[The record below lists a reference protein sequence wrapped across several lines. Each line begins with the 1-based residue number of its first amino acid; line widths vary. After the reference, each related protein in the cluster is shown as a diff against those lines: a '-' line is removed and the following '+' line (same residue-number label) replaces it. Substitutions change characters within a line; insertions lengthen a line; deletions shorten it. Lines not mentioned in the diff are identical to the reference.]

1 MVDCF
6 VNGGDKTS
14 RFIFGFVEVVFLR
27 HKVQAFFQ
35 RGFES
40 GDGFHQFGN
49 ANILIRGR
57 FGVCQL
63 CFHKIKVKRIVY
75 KHKKYFNFLLAR
87 RMLLVLLMDE
97 AADSTAPEKAKNG
110 REIFTK
116 ELAEEIISA
125 CGSGFTLEKAGAL
138 VGVNPSTIKTWA
150 SRKPD
155 FARRVES
162 ARKKH
167 ELSLLRDIE
176 LAGQKSWQAKAWMSE
191 RVYGY
196 AQPSARLQVSQDVT
210 HGISGNLASLLAG
223 IAGRKKVKKAEV
235 IETQTLPQSKM
246 QIASVATTSAHKSQ
260 IEYCIKSEMLQPEA
274 LTPKI
279 PRTKHKRMKLR
290 KPRAESLAKYPTTT
304 TPPANPPATI

>member
-1 MVDCF
+1 M
-6 VNGGDKTS
+6 
-14 RFIFGFVEVVFLR
+14 VEV
-27 HKVQAFFQ
+27 K
-35 RGFES
+35 
-40 GDGFHQFGN
+40 
-49 ANILIRGR
+49 
-57 FGVCQL
+57 
-63 CFHKIKVKRIVY
+63 
-75 KHKKYFNFLLAR
+75 
-87 RMLLVLLMDE
+87 LMDE

-210 HGISGNLASLLAG
+210 HGISGNLAQLLAG
-223 IAGRKKVKKAEV
+223 IAGRKKITSTPEKRQ
-235 IETQTLPQSKM
+235 IESSHNYIDIQP
-246 QIASVATTSAHKSQ
+246 VATKPENDLSNNK
-260 IEYCIKSEMLQPEA
+260 YCINKTNSVEQQQDTQA
-274 LTPKI
+274 KTPKL
-279 PRTKHKRMKLR
+279 RHKQMRRR
-290 KPRAESLAKYPTTT
+290 KPRAESLAKYPPTT
-304 TPPANPPATI
+304 TPPADPPAPI

>member
-1 MVDCF
+1 
-6 VNGGDKTS
+6 
-14 RFIFGFVEVVFLR
+14 
-27 HKVQAFFQ
+27 
-35 RGFES
+35 
-40 GDGFHQFGN
+40 
-49 ANILIRGR
+49 
-57 FGVCQL
+57 
-63 CFHKIKVKRIVY
+63 
-75 KHKKYFNFLLAR
+75 
-87 RMLLVLLMDE
+87 MDE
-97 AADSTAPEKAKNG
+97 LADSTAPEKAKNG

-116 ELAEEIISA
+116 ELADEIVSA

-223 IAGRKKVKKAEV
+223 IAGRKKEKKADVIDVKQSKYNLYSATNEV
-235 IETQTLPQSKM
+235 KCVDAVSTCDEVAKPIISTHKQTLPK
-246 QIASVATTSAHKSQ
+246 
-260 IEYCIKSEMLQPEA
+260 
-274 LTPKI
+274 
-279 PRTKHKRMKLR
+279 PRHKRMKLR

-304 TPPANPPATI
+304 TPPAQPPTAI

>member
-1 MVDCF
+1 MSWEFLADSPSTIDNLYHPLGS
-6 VNGGDKTS
+6 VNS
-14 RFIFGFVEVVFLR
+14 FYLSQSVVEV
-27 HKVQAFFQ
+27 K
-35 RGFES
+35 
-40 GDGFHQFGN
+40 
-49 ANILIRGR
+49 
-57 FGVCQL
+57 
-63 CFHKIKVKRIVY
+63 
-75 KHKKYFNFLLAR
+75 
-87 RMLLVLLMDE
+87 LMDE

-223 IAGRKKVKKAEV
+223 IAGRKKITASAEKRQ
-235 IETQTLPQSKM
+235 IESGHNYIDVQPVATKSENHLSNNKYCINKTNSVEQQQDAQSK
-246 QIASVATTSAHKSQ
+246 
-260 IEYCIKSEMLQPEA
+260 
-274 LTPKI
+274 TPR
-279 PRTKHKRMKLR
+279 PRHKRMKLR
-290 KPRAESLAKYPTTT
+290 KPRAESLAKYPPTT
-304 TPPANPPATI
+304 TPPATPPAPI